1 MIRAYPKRNAG
12 NSVAVRPDKHMQP
25 GRRSSS
31 PQLFKNGECP
41 QTYDKKAEAKWSR
54 EYGQSSNSLVE
65 SQLTGFAVSK
75 TRGELC
81 SDLCI
86 TMQTDCKQVPN
97 LTAFQNKPW
106 LIKVGRT
113 SERNTA
119 VTFNK
124 YLLQTHIQKA
134 CLLFCKHAC

>member
-1 MIRAYPKRNAG
+1 MAFR
-12 NSVAVRPDKHMQP
+12 SDECMQP
-25 GRRSSS
+25 GKQSSS

-54 EYGQSSNSLVE
+54 EYGQSSTSLVE
-65 SQLTGFAVSK
+65 SQMTGFPVSK
-75 TRGELC
+75 AQGELC
-81 SDLCI
+81 SDLYI
-86 TMQTDCKQVPN
+86 TKQTDCKQVPN
-97 LTAFQNKPW
+97 LAAFQNKPS

-124 YLLQTHIQKA
+124 YLQQSHIQKA
-134 CLLFCKHAC
+134 CLLFSVSVEADHENCGQ